1 MAHFSRR
8 LATAAFITALAL
20 PVLAQS
26 TAPVAAGEN
35 SATSTTAAPQRQG
48 RDPARM
54 QERQQKRMHQRM
66 DQLKV
71 QLKLAPAQE
80 GAWTAFT
87 QTMQPNMQPKGN
99 QRQEM
104 AALTTPERIDRMRTL
119 RSERMAEADRRGEA
133 AKTFYATLTPEQQKT
148 FDAHTL
154 RQHRKD
160 GHRGGRHNMR

>member
-1 MAHFSRR
+1 MTHFSRR

-35 SATSTTAAPQRQG
+35 SATSTTAPQRQG

-87 QTMQPNMQPKGN
+87 QTMQPKMQPMRN
-99 QRQEM
+99 QREEM
-104 AALTTPERIDRMRTL
+104 AALTTPERIDRMRAL

>member
-1 MAHFSRR
+1 MAHLSRR

-20 PVLAQS
+20 PALAQN

-35 SATSTTAAPQRQG
+35 NATTTSTAPQRQG

-71 QLKLAPAQE
+71 QLKLTPAQE
-80 GAWTAFT
+80 GAWTTFT

-160 GHRGGRHNMR
+160 GHRGGHHGMR

>member
-35 SATSTTAAPQRQG
+35 SATSTASQRQG

-160 GHRGGRHNMR
+160 GHRGGHHNMR

>member
-1 MAHFSRR
+1 MTHFSRR

-35 SATSTTAAPQRQG
+35 STTAAPQRQG

-66 DQLKV
+66 EQLKV

-87 QTMQPNMQPKGN
+87 QTMQPKMQPMRN
-99 QRQEM
+99 QREEM
-104 AALTTPERIDRMRTL
+104 AALTTPERIDRMRAL

>member
-20 PVLAQS
+20 PVLAQN

-35 SATSTTAAPQRQG
+35 NATTTSAAPQRQG

-71 QLKLAPAQE
+71 QLKLTPAQE
-80 GAWTAFT
+80 GAWTTFT

-104 AALTTPERIDRMRTL
+104 AALPTPERIDRMRTL